1 MEEEK
6 RDVDMQDTPDL
17 GDDIGKMKTD
27 IKVIRMELAEIRAA
41 FFNLAKEMK
50 LLHEE
55 NKKHHTDMVSGIV
68 ACRQAFYKCKIGYE
82 RVAEA
87 YENIEDGIDS
97 AAGIISER
105 NLYSQSY

>member
-6 RDVDMQDTPDL
+6 IDVEMTESRDV
-17 GDDIGKMKTD
+17 GDDVKE
-27 IKVIRMELAEIRAA
+27 IKADLTIIRMELAEIRAA
-41 FFNLAKEMK
+41 FFNLANEMK

-97 AAGIISER
+97 AAGMISGS
-105 NLYSQSY
+105 NLY